1 MTQKFFNIIDEINK
15 YLYKPPDANPENAFD
30 IQTYIRDDE
39 SIINGKVLDDS
50 ISNQEDQNFQEEE
63 ELSEDNDPL
72 ICKNYFQIENVDFT
86 PDSAIG
92 NFITNFSTL
101 TEVAYKFGYL
111 AEEVDAIRAA
121 YHEYITKSDKN
132 LEINFLISQDPI
144 NIWQFLGQ
152 REEFKSLSSIALRF
166 LSTTASE
173 TSAERLFSKQN
184 VVVGNSRRHTSNELR
199 DAQCGA

>member
-1 MTQKFFNIIDEINK
+1 M
-15 YLYKPPDANPENAFD
+15 
-30 IQTYIRDDE
+30 QTYIRDDE

-50 ISNQEDQNFQEEE
+50 ISNHEDQNFQEEE

-72 ICKNYFQIENVDFT
+72 ICKNYFQIEDVDFT
-86 PDSAIG
+86 PDSTIG

-132 LEINFLISQDPI
+132 LDINFLISQDPI

-152 REEFKSLSSIALRF
+152 REEFKALVVYAKLGSAFAR
-166 LSTTASE
+166 LGLALDPHDTA
-173 TSAERLFSKQN
+173 
-184 VVVGNSRRHTSNELR
+184 
-199 DAQCGA
+199 GATKE